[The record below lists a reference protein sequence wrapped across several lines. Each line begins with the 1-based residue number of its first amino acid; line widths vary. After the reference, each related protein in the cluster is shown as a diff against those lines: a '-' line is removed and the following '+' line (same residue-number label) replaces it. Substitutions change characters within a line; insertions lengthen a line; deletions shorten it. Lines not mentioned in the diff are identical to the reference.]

1 MTFLCAAYHK
11 SNNING
17 MKKST
22 LAGLLLAGLLF
33 QTGLSYADL
42 PDLGEVAD
50 VSMSLA
56 DEARIGRD
64 AMRAMRQEGSVS
76 DDPEMSRY
84 INNLGSVL
92 SSGAPHPDLTFT
104 FFVVNDANINAFA
117 MPGGYIGVNKGLI
130 LATQSEGELAS
141 VLGHEMAHISQ
152 RHLARMR
159 AQGAP
164 NQLLLLGTLVAAA
177 LAAHSH
183 NADAAMGTISAGVGL
198 SIANQLSFSRDF
210 EREADRVGMQYL
222 AAGGFDVRS
231 MPEFFQRLQRS
242 ERLNGGD
249 AYAFLRTHPVTV
261 ERISE
266 AENRAQNAPVRMRA
280 DSTEY
285 LLVREKIR
293 SQDMEPAAAI
303 KFYQNALAHGLY
315 LNQGAQWYGLARA
328 QMDRHELPAAARSLA
343 QARRL
348 LPADPMLFALDAEM
362 ARKQQDGSRAL
373 AVYRAGRASFPDN
386 PALVQGEIELLIQS
400 GARAQAM
407 AEILQR
413 QAVTPD
419 DPVLFR
425 LQASIYVDSDK
436 LRYHAALG
444 NALYFEQMYEA
455 ALEQY
460 QLASQAKGDDF
471 YLRSSIEARTREL
484 QKRLADDKGNDNKV
498 GVMQ

>member
-1 MTFLCAAYHK
+1 
-11 SNNING
+11 
-17 MKKST
+17 
-22 LAGLLLAGLLF
+22 
-33 QTGLSYADL
+33 
-42 PDLGEVAD
+42 
-50 VSMSLA
+50 
-56 DEARIGRD
+56 
-64 AMRAMRQEGSVS
+64 
-76 DDPEMSRY
+76 
-84 INNLGSVL
+84 
-92 SSGAPHPDLTFT
+92 
-104 FFVVNDANINAFA
+104 
-117 MPGGYIGVNKGLI
+117 
-130 LATQSEGELAS
+130 
-141 VLGHEMAHISQ
+141 
-152 RHLARMR
+152 MR

-249 AYAFLRTHPVTV
+249 AYAFLRTHPVT
-261 ERISE
+261 
-266 AENRAQNAPVRMRA
+266 VRMRA